1 MGEKSDATEKSFNLR
16 ILQHNSDENA
26 NETAEWNYRNG
37 SKQIRNASNVS
48 VILKTTIDQ
57 QWLACEILN
66 IIMSAVLGYVVISLF
81 IYHKRKGLTNF
92 AYRVQ
97 SKIRSKR
104 FEIALDCLTFAAALF
119 AFVRVFTDIDG
130 IVGRDSVLNCSCL
143 KKPKVFIS
151 FVSFGCICVNYWLR
165 QRIIH
170 GNKQLNHLSS
180 PGAKAFG
187 VVFLV
192 AMSLLCIANLVLFM
206 IKDPS
211 EYQPIKGIGC
221 TDGNDMIPFYIL
233 AFTSVST
240 QITLV
245 VLLIFPLIKR
255 GNSVSSKLKMKREH
269 RLIKMIFR
277 TFITAV
283 VGVVFT
289 VVGLVVLAA
298 VPVIV
303 DDLPMLVIN
312 VNLFVLVFCGIFT
325 FADSA
330 KRLFPFGNISTFNR
344 SSSLSV
350 RSVQRT

>member
-1 MGEKSDATEKSFNLR
+1 MGKAADTIVNLQLLHPNFNGT
-16 ILQHNSDENA
+16 A
-26 NETAEWNYRNG
+26 NEANEWDYDNG
-37 SKQIRNASNVS
+37 STQSPNASD
-48 VILKTTIDQ
+48 IPAFTKKTIDQ

-66 IIMSAVLGYVVISLF
+66 IIMTAVLGYVVFSLV
-81 IYHKRKGLTNF
+81 IYHKRKGFSNF

-104 FEIALDCLTFAAALF
+104 FEVALDCLTFAAAIF
-119 AFVRVFTDIDG
+119 AFVRIITDIDG
-130 IVGRDSVLNCSCL
+130 LVGRDSVLNCSYL
-143 KKPKVFIS
+143 KKPKIFIS

-170 GNKQLNHLSS
+170 GNKQLSHLSS

-192 AMSLLCIANLVLFM
+192 ATSLLYVANLVLFM
-206 IKDPS
+206 IKPPS
-211 EYQPIKGIGC
+211 EYQPLKGIGC
-221 TDGNDMIPFYIL
+221 TDGTDIIPFYIL
-233 AFTSVST
+233 AFTSVTT

-245 VLLIFPLIKR
+245 VLLIFPLMRR
-255 GNSVSSKLKMKREH
+255 GVSLSSKLKIRREH

-277 TFITAV
+277 TFITAI

-289 VVGLVVLAA
+289 IAGLVIVAV

-303 DDLPMLVIN
+303 DDLGMLVIN

-325 FADSA
+325 FADSH
-330 KRLFPFGNISTFNR
+330 KRLFPFGNISTFHR